1 MKNPDE
7 FRKILEEIENSKGHK
22 IDSASYSL
30 EVSFKI
36 MVANFGYLKKAIGV
50 VPTFS
55 IHQETEK
62 DRYMIEVTRC
72 FVNFLGSAGAFKD
85 HTRRFI
91 NKIYG
96 SAEEA
101 LGGKYQEKINQ
112 EFLNDPLAQ
121 FIEALRNYYLHAQLP
136 PLGIQ
141 STFSQGDEKMKSDF
155 VLFLDKI
162 DTKDYPK
169 AKSFIESQ
177 EKDTASILELS
188 EKYVY
193 KTMFPWIMK
202 EQGEFHK
209 EDFDELEKLKKKARD
224 MMGEQ

>member
-1 MKNPDE
+1 MKNQQE
-7 FRKILEEIENSKGHK
+7 FRKILDEIENSKGHK
-22 IDSASYSL
+22 IDSAAYAL

-36 MVANFGYLKKAIGV
+36 MVANFGYLKKVLDV

-55 IHQETEK
+55 VSQATEK
-62 DRYMIEVTRC
+62 HKYMVEVTRC

-91 NKIYG
+91 KKIYG
-96 SAEEA
+96 STEEA
-101 LGGKYQEKINQ
+101 LGGKYQEKINE
-112 EFLNDPLAQ
+112 EFLNDPLPQ
-121 FIEALRNYYLHAQLP
+121 FIEALRNYYVHTELP
-136 PLGIQ
+136 PIGIET
-141 STFSQGDEKMKSDF
+141 TFSQGDEKMKSDF
-155 VLFLDKI
+155 VLFLNEI

-169 AKSFIESQ
+169 AKSFIEKQ
-177 EKDTASILELS
+177 QKNTVSILELA

-209 EDFDELEKLKKKARD
+209 DDFEELENLKKKARD
-224 MMGEQ
+224 LIGL

>member
-1 MKNPDE
+1 MKNPEE

-22 IDSASYSL
+22 IDSAAYSL

-36 MVANFGYLKKAIGV
+36 MVANFGYLKKAVGI

-55 IHQETEK
+55 VDEVVKK
-62 DRYMIEVTRC
+62 DKYMIEVTRC

-91 NKIYG
+91 KKIYG
-96 SAEEA
+96 STEEA
-101 LGGKYQEKINQ
+101 LGGKYQEKINN

-121 FIEALRNYYLHAQLP
+121 FIEALRNYYLHTELP

-141 STFSQGDEKMKSDF
+141 STFSKGDDKMKSDF

-169 AKSFIESQ
+169 AKSFIENQ
-177 EKDTASILELS
+177 GKDTASILELA

-209 EDFDELEKLKKKARD
+209 DDFEELENLKKKARD
-224 MMGEQ
+224 LMSE